1 MERTLFY
8 SLLDA
13 CPVIAAAKNEEDLRH
28 SLDTDCRVV
37 FVLYG
42 NVANIPDIVERID
55 KAGKT
60 PVVHIDLVDGLA
72 AREPAIDY
80 IRLRTTT
87 AGIIST
93 KGVLIKRAREVGL
106 IAIQRFFLL
115 DSMALTNI
123 EKQVKANQ
131 PDLIEVIPGAM
142 PKVIRGLAQEL
153 SLPVIAGGLI
163 RDREDAENALAAG
176 ARAIS
181 SSNAEF
187 IRHFSSQS

>member
-142 PKVIRGLAQEL
+142 PKVIRGLTQEL

-187 IRHFSSQS
+187 LRHFSSQS

>member
-1 MERTLFY
+1 MERKLFY

-55 KAGKT
+55 RAGKT

-106 IAIQRFFLL
+106 ITIQRFFLL

-123 EKQVKANQ
+123 AKQVNANQ

-187 IRHFSSQS
+187 LRHFSSQS

>member
-1 MERTLFY
+1 MERKLFY

-55 KAGKT
+55 RAGKT

-106 IAIQRFFLL
+106 ITIQRFFLL

-123 EKQVKANQ
+123 AKQVNANQ

-187 IRHFSSQS
+187 LRHFPSQS

>member
-1 MERTLFY
+1 MEHTRFY
-8 SLLDA
+8 ELLNA
-13 CPVIAAAKNEEDLRH
+13 CPVIAAAKNEEGLRH
-28 SLDTDCRVV
+28 SLDADCRVV

-42 NVANIPDIVERID
+42 SVADIPDIVERID
-55 KAGKT
+55 EAGKT

-72 AREPAIDY
+72 AREPAVDY
-80 IRLRTTT
+80 IRLRTAA

-123 EKQVKANQ
+123 EKQVKANH

-142 PKVIRGLAQEL
+142 PKVIRWLSQGLE
-153 SLPVIAGGLI
+153 LPVIAGGLI
-163 RDREDAENALAAG
+163 RDREDAENALSAG

-187 IRHFSSQS
+187 LRHFSSQS

>member
-187 IRHFSSQS
+187 LRHFSSQS

>member
-176 ARAIS
+176 ARALS

-187 IRHFSSQS
+187 LRHFSSQS

>member
-1 MERTLFY
+1 MERTRFY
-8 SLLDA
+8 ELLDA
-13 CPVIAAAKNEEDLRH
+13 CPVIAAAKNEESLRH
-28 SLDTDCRVV
+28 SLDADCRVV

-42 NVANIPDIVERID
+42 NVASIPEIVARID
-55 KAGKT
+55 EAGKT

-72 AREPAIDY
+72 AREPAVDY
-80 IRLRTTT
+80 IRLRTAA

-93 KGVLIKRAREVGL
+93 KGMLLKRAREVGL

-142 PKVIRGLAQEL
+142 PKVIRGLAQGL
-153 SLPVIAGGLI
+153 ALPVIAGGLI
-163 RDREDAENALAAG
+163 RDREDAENALHAG
-176 ARAIS
+176 AKAIS
-181 SSNAEF
+181 CSSAEF
-187 IRHFSSQS
+187 LSHFSSHS

>member
-28 SLDTDCRVV
+28 SLGTDCRVV

-42 NVANIPDIVERID
+42 NVANIPDIIERID

-80 IRLRTTT
+80 IRLRTTA

-142 PKVIRGLAQEL
+142 PKVIRGLTQEL

-187 IRHFSSQS
+187 LRHFSSQS

>member
-1 MERTLFY
+1 MEHTRFY
-8 SLLDA
+8 ELLNA
-13 CPVIAAAKNEEDLRH
+13 CPVIAAAKNEEGLRH
-28 SLDTDCRVV
+28 SLDADCRVV

-42 NVANIPDIVERID
+42 SVADIPDIVGRID
-55 KAGKT
+55 EAGKT

-72 AREPAIDY
+72 AREPAVDY
-80 IRLRTTT
+80 IRLRTAA

-123 EKQVKANQ
+123 EKQVKANH

-142 PKVIRGLAQEL
+142 PKVIRWLSQGLE
-153 SLPVIAGGLI
+153 LPVIAGGLI
-163 RDREDAENALAAG
+163 RDREDAENALSAG

-187 IRHFSSQS
+187 LRHFSSQS

>member
-1 MERTLFY
+1 MERKLFY
-8 SLLDA
+8 ELLDA
-13 CPVIAAAKNEEDLRH
+13 CPVIAAAKNEEGLRH
-28 SLDTDCRVV
+28 SLDTDCQIV

-55 KAGKT
+55 EAGKT

-72 AREPAIDY
+72 AREPAVDY
-80 IRLRTTT
+80 IRLRTAS

-93 KGVLIKRAREVGL
+93 KGILIKRAREVGL

-142 PKVIRGLAQEL
+142 PRVILGLTQSL

-163 RDREDAENALAAG
+163 RDREDVENALAAG

-187 IRHFSSQS
+187 LRHFSSQS